1 MMKVAFL
8 MREDLDYHVTV
19 ELIREYIEF
28 EIDETKPEYIF
39 CCGGDGTFLDAVVK
53 YGSGPTYVPINMGTL
68 GFYSSW
74 GRDSL
79 DVMVSDLK
87 FNRIINA
94 PMLEISIFDDK
105 VLSHKYYCLNE
116 ATIINPVNTQIL
128 DVYINDFE
136 IEKFRGTGLC
146 VSTPTGSTA
155 YNKSLGGAIISSRK
169 KLFQLTHIAAI
180 NNVKYRNIGNS
191 IILDESE
198 LLTFKAHYK
207 DFKNSVLTVDRT
219 VHQLDGSTS
228 VEIKLSDRVINILVP
243 ESNEFYKRVRK
254 AFID

>member
-1 MMKVAFL
+1 M
-8 MREDLDYHVTV
+8 Y
-19 ELIREYIEF
+19 
-28 EIDETKPEYIF
+28 
-39 CCGGDGTFLDAVVK
+39 VVK
-53 YGSGPTYVPINMGTL
+53 DRFGFPIAYVSEVHQYRSAGSNAKVMADAPVFIEMLAKIIDAFDLTQVALSEGNKERAIEYGAMSFEAVAAAKR
-68 GFYSSW
+68 F
-74 GRDSL
+74 
-79 DVMVSDLK
+79 
-87 FNRIINA
+87 
-94 PMLEISIFDDK
+94 
-105 VLSHKYYCLNE
+105 LNPNQ
-116 ATIINPVNTQIL
+116 AL
-128 DVYINDFE
+128 H
-136 IEKFRGTGLC
+136 
-146 VSTPTGSTA
+146 

-198 LLTFKAHYK
+198 LLTFKAHYN